1 MTTPN
6 VTYPQAES
14 ALKTA
19 CYEDEMATKRFLM
32 TIKVTS
38 TACSK
43 RASYD
48 DDICVSEVAGLV
60 FFWLVSAD

>member
-6 VTYPQAES
+6 VTYPQVGMD
-14 ALKTA
+14 LKTA
-19 CYEDEMATKRFLM
+19 CYDDEMTAERFLM

-43 RASYD
+43 TDSYD
-48 DDICVSEVAGLV
+48 DEVGAFEVGGLV
-60 FFWLVSAD
+60 GFG

>member
-6 VTYPQAES
+6 VTYPQFVMD
-14 ALKTA
+14 LKTA
-19 CYEDEMATKRFLM
+19 CYDDEMQTKRFLM

-43 RASYD
+43 TASYD
-48 DDICVSEVAGLV
+48 DEVCVFEARGLV
-60 FFWLVSAD
+60 VYG